1 MTGKPSSCS
10 TQTAEP
16 WVGVR
21 GVGMTPTEEAKKQDR
36 GQSLVMRK
44 GKKREEA
51 ARSDQRV
58 TAEAF

>member
-1 MTGKPSSCS
+1 M
-10 TQTAEP
+10 E
-16 WVGVR
+16 VR

-58 TAEAF
+58 TTEAF

>member
-10 TQTAEP
+10 MQTAEP
-16 WVGVR
+16 WVGVC

-36 GQSLVMRK
+36 GQILVMRK

-51 ARSDQRV
+51 ARADQRV

>member
-1 MTGKPSSCS
+1 M
-10 TQTAEP
+10 QTAEP

-36 GQSLVMRK
+36 GQILVMRK

-51 ARSDQRV
+51 ARADQRV